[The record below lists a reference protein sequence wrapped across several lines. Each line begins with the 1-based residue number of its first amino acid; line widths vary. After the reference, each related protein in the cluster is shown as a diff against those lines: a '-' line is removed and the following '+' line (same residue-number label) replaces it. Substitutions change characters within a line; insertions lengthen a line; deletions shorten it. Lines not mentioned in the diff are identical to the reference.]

1 MSFFDSKQETI
12 NIELTSYGKL
22 LLSKG
27 KFKPVYYAFFDDD
40 VVYDSSYINLSE
52 SQNDI
57 QQRIINETPVN
68 KPQTIFT
75 GVDKTV
81 KQNTELYTEYE
92 KVYNNIL
99 QENEILKLVEQQVES
114 EKNYALCFPIGK
126 SSFNSEYHPAWNIN
140 FISGAISS
148 SAPYVDN
155 TNGKS
160 GSLQP
165 FLKIPQ
171 LNLKDSVQDVLL
183 IKEDG
188 FVLPPIDY
196 ENIGFLIDEE
206 GNTTTINIKLDQYL
220 LEVLEKNVDDAK
232 ENFDMEVFIEEPNVL
247 DPSSNYWRQ
256 LNFIKKPVIIK
267 DNILLDKPEIP
278 ENIENLYKNPNFVEH
293 YLNIL
298 IDDEIILPAKQQIK
312 VGTYDSVIKP
322 DSIGED
328 C

>member
-40 VVYDSSYINLSE
+40 VVYDSLYMDITE
-52 SQNDI
+52 SQNEI
-57 QQRIINETPVN
+57 QQRIMNETPVC
-68 KPQTIFT
+68 KPQYIFT
-75 GVDKTV
+75 GADKTV

-92 KVYNNIL
+92 KIYNNIL
-99 QENEILKLVEQQVES
+99 QENEILKLIEQQVES
-114 EKNYALCFPIGK
+114 DKNYALSFPIGK
-126 SSFNSEYHPAWNIN
+126 SSFNSEFHPAWNIN

-148 SAPYVDN
+148 SAPYIDN
-155 TNGKS
+155 SDGTKE
-160 GSLQP
+160 SLQP

-171 LNLKDSVQDVLL
+171 LNLKDSEQDVLL

-188 FVLPPIDY
+188 FVIPPVDY
-196 ENIGFLIDEE
+196 ENIGFLVDED
-206 GNTTTINIKLDQYL
+206 GMTTTINIKLDQYL

-232 ENFDMEVFIEEPNVL
+232 ENFDIEVFIEEPNVL
-247 DPSSNYWRQ
+247 NPSSNYWRQ

-293 YLNIL
+293 YLHIL
-298 IDDEIILPAKQQIK
+298 VDDEIILPTKQQIK
-312 VGTYDSVIKP
+312 VGTYESSITP